1 MKSVNGL
8 CMVLLVSASLVFIGA
23 TSILAGQE
31 NGSSAE
37 YPWKL
42 QIDRNG
48 VKVYNR
54 EIDDSPIREFMGRCV
69 VDAGLY
75 TVGMLML
82 DFPTYPEW
90 VASCKDLRSIT
101 CRDAL
106 NCDLYYVMGLPWP
119 VSNRDV
125 ILRANATVYP
135 AENIIRVNCEAMPG
149 DTRIPVPKGYVRLK
163 SMYVKWILKQLPDGK
178 TDVTFLSWAE
188 PGGLITPFI
197 ANMATTDFPFKS
209 LVNLAKMVKLPRYV
223 EASRGMNGQNYRQ
236 RMKLGQ

>member
-1 MKSVNGL
+1 
-8 CMVLLVSASLVFIGA
+8 MVLLVSASLVFIGA

-135 AENIIRVNCEAMPG
+135 AENVIRVNCEAMPG